1 MVVVL
6 EKEGLPDF
14 RRKGLL
20 VPKAG
25 DADAMAG
32 NCADAARAMV
42 FTSKQMS
49 SGCDVGQP

>member
-1 MVVVL
+1 MVV

-32 NCADAARAMV
+32 NCAEGARAVV

-49 SGCDVGQP
+49 GGWAIGRP